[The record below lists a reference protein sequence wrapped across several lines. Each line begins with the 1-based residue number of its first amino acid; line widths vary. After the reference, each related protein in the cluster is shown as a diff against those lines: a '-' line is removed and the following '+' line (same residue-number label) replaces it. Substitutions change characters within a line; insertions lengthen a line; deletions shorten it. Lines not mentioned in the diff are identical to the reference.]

1 MDDILIPT
9 EKEKQDAIA
18 SLPAVRVISQDTTVF
33 EIHGIKVPG
42 RILTALI
49 RGIAEGKTLTFSDA
63 REEVST
69 QEAADILK
77 VSRPFVLRLF
87 DKGVIPGRL
96 VGKHRRMLR
105 TDVEEYKRKKAE
117 QLASMIEYQRLSDE
131 LEPGEAKQ

>member
-18 SLPAVRVISQDTTVF
+18 SLPAMRVISKKVDVF
-33 EIHGIKVPG
+33 DFHGIKVPG

-49 RGIAEGKTLTFSDA
+49 QGIAAGKTLTFSDA
-63 REEVST
+63 QDEVST
-69 QEAADILK
+69 QEAADMLK

-105 TDVEEYKRKKAE
+105 TEVEKYKRMKAG

-131 LEPGEAKQ
+131 LEPGEGKQ